1 MRHESYVA
9 RQKLSSYLVFQFV
22 ARQHLNACDICI
34 SASDKVRL
42 IRVWHQNHI
51 LYNILNISQIDA
63 FHRVAT
69 NLENL
74 ENSGNLKN
82 C

>member
-22 ARQHLNACDICI
+22 ARHHLNACDICI

-42 IRVWHQNHI
+42 VRVWHQNHI
-51 LYNILNISQIDA
+51 LFYILNIAQ
-63 FHRVAT
+63 T
-69 NLENL
+69 NTFQYIHSEGIL
-74 ENSGNLKN
+74 
-82 C
+82 